1 LGPVTSADAL
11 DNHIGSAIAILND
24 GGLFGHH
31 EWFHHRLAG
40 NGEVLNAMALSIG
53 AEQFG
58 SLLQFTSL
66 LAIVG
71 ALLFVQPISKA
82 FQEPFESRY
91 LIALAAVS
99 APVVLF
105 LTSAPKPQM
114 WPISM
119 TVLAFVLSIQLSRKN
134 VTRARL
140 MLEYSLVCVLV
151 MVATQAKF
159 NYILGGG
166 LVGIMAFV
174 VMTKLGHFRPALCL
188 GLLIAIV
195 ILLPPVALK
204 SIAFETSLIDSLIS
218 PLPGNLPGTR
228 TMVNF
233 SQFNGDTA
241 SLWFFPLSIL
251 MPSHIGGYGVVL
263 GMGWL
268 LFAGIRPG
276 NCYSLW
282 IGVAASIIIIIAN
295 ILLAPPAARMYMEP
309 YFWLMLVLVMQE
321 KQLPKWF
328 IKVFSWPVLGQ
339 SGLAVLACWFGAL
352 TLFPGAL
359 SPSWRSAIM
368 DRSANG
374 YQIMQ
379 WADKELP
386 ENAVLLSEHR
396 SMALVPRKALSDE
409 WVQFVN
415 MKAPETE
422 YYLNIIRTNQVSHI
436 LIIGSINYDRDL
448 AGCYGTV
455 VAGPGVGHLAT
466 RNPFNRG
473 EDYEAWIL
481 EFESERLPEC
491 AQSD

>member
-1 LGPVTSADAL
+1 
-11 DNHIGSAIAILND
+11 
-24 GGLFGHH
+24 
-31 EWFHHRLAG
+31 
-40 NGEVLNAMALSIG
+40 
-53 AEQFG
+53 
-58 SLLQFTSL
+58 
-66 LAIVG
+66 
-71 ALLFVQPISKA
+71 
-82 FQEPFESRY
+82 
-91 LIALAAVS
+91 
-99 APVVLF
+99 
-105 LTSAPKPQM
+105 
-114 WPISM
+114 
-119 TVLAFVLSIQLSRKN
+119 
-134 VTRARL
+134 
-140 MLEYSLVCVLV
+140 
-151 MVATQAKF
+151 
-159 NYILGGG
+159 
-166 LVGIMAFV
+166 
-174 VMTKLGHFRPALCL
+174 
-188 GLLIAIV
+188 LLIAIV